1 MQPIRTA
8 DELAAICSKVSDEF
22 KSKRR
27 VLSFAEYLDLFLTD
41 PVRHSRDATAYVR
54 GALDHYGKREVER
67 PWGKAT
73 WYNLF
78 DLPWLDR
85 AEARRDALVGQE
97 RVQGELYRVLSN
109 FVREGRPNRLPMLHG
124 PNGSAKS
131 TVAACLMR
139 ALEHYSTLDEGALYR
154 FHWVFPSRHT
164 LRGSIG
170 FGDGGDRAH
179 DRTSYA
185 HLPEDKIDSRLFV
198 EVRDH
203 PLFLIPHAERHDLLR
218 RVCESKGIREPL
230 NQRIYRGELS
240 QKNKEV
246 FEALLSSYEGSL
258 EQVLRHVQVERYF
271 ISRHYRCGAVT
282 VGPQLSV
289 DAGER
294 QITADRSLGAL
305 PSSLQAVTLFEAF
318 GELIE
323 ASGGML
329 EFSDL
334 LKRPLDAFKY
344 LQLSVET
351 GEVNL
356 RNQNVQLNCF
366 MLASANELQLA
377 AFREHPEFQSFRGRL
392 ELIRSPYLRSW
403 VEEVAI
409 YDAQIAPQIQRHV
422 APHATRMAA
431 MFAVLTRMRR
441 PNPDKYESPLR
452 GIVAELT
459 AFEKMDL
466 YSTGKP
472 PERLDDEAQKLI
484 KAAIPRLY
492 DESDSYVIYE
502 GSVGASPRE
511 MRTVLLDAAQS
522 TQYPWSL
529 SPFAVLIELEHLCR
543 RTNEYAWLQEERQPG
558 NYHDFEGFR
567 RLLRV
572 RLLDVLEDE
581 FRISSGLVDDASY
594 GALLGRYVNH
604 VSHWVKGEKV
614 QNTVTGQLEPPDERM
629 MQEVETLLK
638 SPDDT
643 RERRHALISNIAA
656 WAIEHPNVRVEESP
670 VFASYLRRLRDAVFN
685 ERRVA
690 VARLVRDVVVLVR
703 GAGTGLDAAQR
714 RAAQR
719 CLDVL
724 CERFGYEPESAADA
738 AAALVRE
745 RFAEILA

>member
-8 DELAAICSKVSDEF
+8 DELKTICNRVSEEF
-22 KSKRR
+22 QRKRR
-27 VLSFAEYLDLFLTD
+27 VLSFGEYLDLFLTD
-41 PVRHSRDATAYVR
+41 PVCHSRDAAAYVR

-97 RVQGELYRVLSN
+97 KVQGELYRVLSN

-154 FHWVFPSRHT
+154 FHWVFPNRNT

-170 FGDGGDRAH
+170 FGDASDRAQE
-179 DRTSYA
+179 TASYA

-203 PLFLIPHAERHDLLR
+203 PLFLVPHAQRNDLLSR
-218 RVCESKGIREPL
+218 IIESKGLKEPL
-230 NQRIYRGELS
+230 NQRLYRGELS
-240 QKNKEV
+240 HKNKEV
-246 FEALLSSYEGSL
+246 FEALLSSYEGNL

-305 PSSLQAVTLFEAF
+305 PSSLQAITLFEAF

-323 ASGGML
+323 ASGGIL

-356 RNQNVQLNCF
+356 RSQNVQLNCF

-392 ELIRSPYLRSW
+392 ELIKSPYLRSW

-409 YDAQIAPQIQRHV
+409 YDAQIAPQIRRHV
-422 APHATRMAA
+422 APHATRIAA

-452 GIVAELT
+452 GIVSELT

-466 YSTGKP
+466 FSTGKP
-472 PERLDDEAQKLI
+472 PDRLDDEAQKLI

-492 DESDSYVIYE
+492 DEGDSYVIYE

-522 TQYPWSL
+522 TQYHWCL

-543 RTNEYAWLQEERQPG
+543 RTNEYAWLQEERQAG

-567 RLLRV
+567 KLLRA
-572 RLLDVLEDE
+572 RLLDLLEDE
-581 FRISSGLVDDASY
+581 FRISSGLVDDSSY
-594 GALLGRYVNH
+594 GALLGRYINH

-614 QNTVTGQLEPPDERM
+614 QNAVTGQLEPPDERL
-629 MQEVETLLK
+629 MQEVEALLK
-638 SPDDT
+638 SADDT

-656 WAIEHPNVRVEESP
+656 WAIEHPNVRIEESP
-670 VFASYLRRLRDAVFN
+670 VFASYLRRLRDAVFG

-690 VARLVRDVVVLVR
+690 VARLVRDVAVLVR
-703 GAGTGLDAAQR
+703 GSGTGLDAAQR
-714 RAAQR
+714 RSAQR

-724 CERFGYEPESAADA
+724 CQRFGYDPESAADA
-738 AAALVRE
+738 AGALVRE
-745 RFAEILA
+745 RYAEILS

>member
-1 MQPIRTA
+1 MQTIRSA
-8 DELAAICSKVSDEF
+8 DELEAICSRVAQEF
-22 KSKRR
+22 QRKRR
-27 VLSFAEYLDLFLTD
+27 VLSFAEYLDLFLSD
-41 PVRHSRDATAYVR
+41 PARHSRDAAAYVR
-54 GALDHYGKREVER
+54 GAFDHYGKREVER
-67 PWGKAT
+67 PWGKST
-73 WYNLF
+73 WFNLF

-85 AEARRDALVGQE
+85 DQARRDSLVGQE
-97 RVQGELYRVLSN
+97 RVQGELYRVLEN
-109 FVREGRPNRLPMLHG
+109 FAREGRPNRLPVLHG

-154 FHWVFPSRHT
+154 FHWVFPSKST

-170 FGDGGDRAH
+170 FGDAGDRAQAP
-179 DRTSYA
+179 TSYA

-203 PLFLIPHAERHDLLR
+203 PLFLIPHAQRRDLIDRACRARNLT
-218 RVCESKGIREPL
+218 EPL
-230 NQRIYRGELS
+230 NHRIYRGQLS
-240 QKNKEV
+240 HKNRDV
-246 FEALLSSYEGSL
+246 FEALLSSYEGDL

-282 VGPQLSV
+282 IGPQLSI

-294 QITADRSLGAL
+294 QITADRSLAAL
-305 PSSLQAVTLFEAF
+305 PSSLQAVPLFEAF

-323 ASGGML
+323 ASGGVL

-356 RNQNVQLNCF
+356 RSQNVQLNCF
-366 MLASANELQLA
+366 MLASANELQLN

-392 ELIRSPYLRSW
+392 ELIKCPYLRSW

-409 YDAQIAPQIQRHV
+409 YDAQIAPQIRRHV

-441 PNPDKYESPLR
+441 PNPDRYEAPLR
-452 GIVAELT
+452 GIVSELT

-472 PERLDDEAQKLI
+472 PDRLDDEAQKLI
-484 KAAIPRLY
+484 KASIPRLY
-492 DESDSYVIYE
+492 EEGDAYVIYE

-511 MRTVLLDAAQS
+511 MRTVLLDASQS
-522 TQYPWSL
+522 TQYSCL
-529 SPFAVLIELEHLCR
+529 SPFAVLTELEHLCR
-543 RTNEYAWLQEERQPG
+543 RTNEYAWLQEEKQPG

-567 RLLRV
+567 RLLRA
-572 RLLDVLEDE
+572 RLLDYLEDE
-581 FRISSGLVDDASY
+581 FRIASGLVDDSSY
-594 GALLGRYVNH
+594 QALLGRYVNH

-614 QNTVTGQLEPPDERM
+614 PNPVTGQVEPPDERL
-629 MQEVETLLK
+629 MQEVEGLLK

-656 WAIEHPNVRVEESP
+656 WAIEHPDTRIEESP
-670 VFASYLRRLRDAVFN
+670 VFATYLRRLRDAVFG

-690 VARLVRDVVVLVR
+690 VARLVRDVAILVR
-703 GAGTGLDAAQR
+703 GDGTGLDAAQR

-738 AAALVRE
+738 AGALVRD
-745 RFAEILA
+745 RFAEILG

>member
-1 MQPIRTA
+1 MQTLRSA
-8 DELAAICSKVSDEF
+8 DELKAICSRVSEEF
-22 KSKRR
+22 QRKRR
-27 VLSFAEYLDLFLTD
+27 VLSFAEYIELFITD
-41 PVRHSRDATAYVR
+41 PVRHSRDAVAYVR
-54 GALDHYGKREVER
+54 GAFDHYGKREVER
-67 PWGKAT
+67 PWGKST

-78 DLPWLDR
+78 DLPWLERDQ
-85 AEARRDALVGQE
+85 ARRDALVGQE
-97 RVQGELYRVLSN
+97 RVQGELYRVLEN
-109 FVREGRPNRLPMLHG
+109 FVREGRPNRLPVLHG

-154 FHWVFPSRHT
+154 FHWVFPSKST

-170 FGDGGDRAH
+170 FGDGAERAQAT
-179 DRTSYA
+179 TSYA

-203 PLFLIPHAERHDLLR
+203 PLFLIPHAQR
-218 RVCESKGIREPL
+218 REFIDRIVKGQNIKEPL
-230 NQRIYRGELS
+230 NHRIYRGELS
-240 QKNKEV
+240 HKNKEV
-246 FEALLSSYEGSL
+246 FEALLSSYEGDL

-282 VGPQLSV
+282 IGPQLSI

-294 QITADRSLGAL
+294 QITADRSLAAL

-323 ASGGML
+323 ASGGIL

-356 RNQNVQLNCF
+356 RSQNVQLNCF
-366 MLASANELQLA
+366 MLASANELQLN

-392 ELIRSPYLRSW
+392 ELVKCPYLRSW

-409 YDAQIAPQIQRHV
+409 YDAQIAPQIRRHV

-441 PNPDKYESPLR
+441 PNPDRYEAPLR
-452 GIVAELT
+452 GIVSELT

-472 PERLDDEAQKLI
+472 PDRLDDEAQKLI
-484 KAAIPRLY
+484 KAAIPRMY
-492 DESDSYVIYE
+492 DEGDAYVIYE

-511 MRTVLLDAAQS
+511 MRTVLLDASQS
-522 TQYPWSL
+522 VQYSCL
-529 SPFAVLIELEHLCR
+529 SPFAVLTELEHLCR
-543 RTNEYAWLQEERQPG
+543 RTNEYAWLQEEKQPG

-567 RLLRV
+567 RLLRA
-572 RLLDVLEDE
+572 RLLDYLEDE
-581 FRISSGLVDDASY
+581 FRISSGLVDDSSY

-614 QNTVTGQLEPPDERM
+614 QNAVTGQLEPPDERM

-656 WAIEHPNVRVEESP
+656 WAIEHPDTRIEESP
-670 VFASYLRRLRDAVFN
+670 VFSSYLRRLRDAVFG

-703 GAGTGLDAAQR
+703 AEGTGLDATQR
-714 RAAQR
+714 RTAQR

-738 AAALVRE
+738 AGALVRE
-745 RFAEILA
+745 RFAEILS

>member
-1 MQPIRTA
+1 MQTIRTA
-8 DELAAICSKVSDEF
+8 DELKAICSRVSEEF
-22 KSKRR
+22 QSKRR
-27 VLSFAEYLDLFLTD
+27 VLSFAEYLDLFIAD
-41 PVRHSRDATAYVR
+41 PVRHSRDAAAYVR
-54 GALDHYGKREVER
+54 GAFDFYGKREVER
-67 PWGKAT
+67 PWGKFT

-78 DLPWLDR
+78 DLPWLER
-85 AEARRDALVGQE
+85 AEARRDSLIGQE
-97 RVQGELYRVLSN
+97 KVQGELYRVLSN
-109 FVREGRPNRLPMLHG
+109 FVREGRPNRLPVLHG

-139 ALEHYSTLDEGALYR
+139 ALENYSTLDEGALYR
-154 FHWVFPSRHT
+154 FHWVFPNRNT

-170 FGDGGDRAH
+170 FGDAAERANE
-179 DRTSYA
+179 TASFA

-203 PLFLIPHAERHDLLR
+203 PLFLVPQAQRQDLLS
-218 RVCESKGIREPL
+218 RVCTSKGITEPL
-230 NQRIYRGELS
+230 TQRTLRGQLS
-240 QKNKEV
+240 HKNKEV
-246 FEALLSSYEGSL
+246 FEALLSSYEGDL

-282 VGPQLSV
+282 IGPQLSV

-305 PSSLQAVTLFEAF
+305 PTSLQAITLFEAF

-344 LQLSVET
+344 LQSSVET

-356 RNQNVQLNCF
+356 RSQNVQLNCF

-377 AFREHPEFQSFRGRL
+377 AFKEHPEFQSFRGRI
-392 ELIRSPYLRSW
+392 ELIKSPYLRSW

-409 YDAQIAPQIQRHV
+409 YDAQIAPQIRRHV

-452 GIVAELT
+452 GIVSELS

-492 DESDSYVIYE
+492 DEGDSYVIYE

-511 MRTVLLDAAQS
+511 MRTVLLDASQS
-522 TQYPWSL
+522 TQYGCM
-529 SPFAVLIELEHLCR
+529 SPFAVLLELEQLCR
-543 RTNEYAWLQEERQPG
+543 RTNEYAWLQEEKQTG
-558 NYHDFEGFR
+558 SYHDFEGFR
-567 RLLRV
+567 KLLRG
-572 RLLDVLEDE
+572 RLLDLLEDE
-581 FRISSGLVDDASY
+581 FRISSGLVDDSSY
-594 GALLGRYVNH
+594 STLLGRYINH

-614 QNTVTGQLEPPDERM
+614 QNAVTGQLEPPDERL

-638 SPDDT
+638 SADDT

-656 WAIEHPNVRVEESP
+656 WAIEHPGIRIEDSP
-670 VFASYLRRLRDAVFN
+670 VFASYLRRLRDAVFG
-685 ERRVA
+685 ERRQA
-690 VARLVRDVVVLVR
+690 VARLVRDVAVLIR
-703 GAGTGLDAAQR
+703 GSGTGLDAQQR

-724 CERFGYEPESAADA
+724 CQRFGYEPESAADA
-738 AAALVRE
+738 AGALIRE
-745 RFAEILA
+745 RYAEILS

>member
-1 MQPIRTA
+1 MQTIRTA
-8 DELAAICSKVSDEF
+8 EELKAICSRVSDEF
-22 KSKRR
+22 RSKRR
-27 VLSFAEYLDLFLTD
+27 VLSFAEYLELFVTD
-41 PVRHSRDATAYVR
+41 PARHSRDAAAYVR
-54 GALDHYGKREVER
+54 GAFDHYGKKEVER
-67 PWGKAT
+67 PWGKST

-78 DLPWLDR
+78 ELPWLDR
-85 AEARRDALVGQE
+85 AEARRDSLVGQE

-109 FVREGRPNRLPMLHG
+109 FVREGRPNRLPVLHG

-139 ALEHYSTLDEGALYR
+139 ALEHYSTLDQGALYR
-154 FHWVFPSRHT
+154 FHWVFPNRNT

-170 FGDGGDRAH
+170 FGDSSDRLQ
-179 DRTSYA
+179 DTTSFA

-203 PLFLIPHAERHDLLR
+203 PLFLLPHAERRELLDR
-218 RVCESKGIREPL
+218 ICKSRGLTEPL
-230 NQRIYRGELS
+230 SQRIYRGQLS
-240 QKNKEV
+240 HKNKEV
-246 FEALLSSYEGSL
+246 FEALLSSYEGNL

-282 VGPQLSV
+282 IGPQLSV

-323 ASGGML
+323 ASGGLL

-334 LKRPLDAFKY
+334 LKRPLDTFKY
-344 LQLSVET
+344 LQQSVET

-356 RNQNVQLNCF
+356 RSQNIQLNCF
-366 MLASANELQLA
+366 MLASANELQLS

-392 ELIRSPYLRSW
+392 ELLRSPYLRSW
-403 VEEVAI
+403 VEEMAI
-409 YDAQIAPQIQRHV
+409 YDAQIAPQIRRHV
-422 APHATRMAA
+422 APHATRLAA

-441 PNPDKYESPLR
+441 PNADRYESPLR
-452 GIVAELT
+452 GIVSELT

-484 KAAIPRLY
+484 RAAIPRLY
-492 DESDSYVIYE
+492 DEGDAYVIYE

-511 MRTVLLDAAQS
+511 MRTVLLDASQS
-522 TQYPWSL
+522 TQYGCM

-543 RTNEYAWLQEERQPG
+543 RTNEYAWLQEEKQPG
-558 NYHDFEGFR
+558 HYHDFEGFR
-567 RLLRV
+567 RQLRV
-572 RLLDVLEDE
+572 RLLDLLEDE
-581 FRISSGLVDDASY
+581 FRVSSGLVDDASY
-594 GALLGRYVNH
+594 AALLGRYVHH
-604 VSHWVKGEKV
+604 VSHWVKGEKI
-614 QNTVTGQLEPPDERM
+614 QNAVTGQLEPPDERL
-629 MQEVETLLK
+629 MQEVEALLK
-638 SPDDT
+638 SADDT
-643 RERRHALISNIAA
+643 RERRHVLISNIAA
-656 WAIEHPNVRVEESP
+656 WAIEHPDGRIEESP
-670 VFASYLRRLRDAVFN
+670 VFVSYLRRLRDAVFG

-690 VARLVRDVVVLVR
+690 VARLVRDVAILVR

-719 CLDVL
+719 CLDTL
-724 CERFGYEPESAADA
+724 CQRFGYEPESAGDA
-738 AAALVRE
+738 AGALVRE
-745 RFAEILA
+745 RFAELLS

>member
-1 MQPIRTA
+1 MKSIRTA
-8 DELAAICSKVSDEF
+8 DELKAICSRVSDEF
-22 KSKRR
+22 QSKRR
-27 VLSFAEYLDLFLTD
+27 VLSFAEYVDLFITD
-41 PVRHSRDATAYVR
+41 PARHSRDAPAYVR
-54 GALDHYGKREVER
+54 GAFDHYGKREVER
-67 PWGKAT
+67 PWGKST

-85 AEARRDALVGQE
+85 AEARRDSLVGQE
-97 RVQGELYRVLSN
+97 QVQGELYRVLSN
-109 FVREGRPNRLPMLHG
+109 FVREGRPNRLPVLHG

-154 FHWVFPSRHT
+154 FHWVFPNRNT

-170 FGDGGDRAH
+170 FGDAAERAQE
-179 DRTSYA
+179 TASFA

-203 PLFLIPHAERHDLLR
+203 PLFLIPHAQRTELLNR
-218 RVCESKGIREPL
+218 ICESKGLKEPL
-230 NQRIYRGELS
+230 THRIYRGQLS
-240 QKNKEV
+240 HKNKEV
-246 FEALLSSYEGSL
+246 FEALLSSYEGDL

-271 ISRHYRCGAVT
+271 VSRHYRCGAVT
-282 VGPQLSV
+282 IGPQLSV

-323 ASGGML
+323 ASGGIL

-356 RNQNVQLNCF
+356 RSQNVQLNCF
-366 MLASANELQLA
+366 MLASANELQLS
-377 AFREHPEFQSFRGRL
+377 AFKEHPEFQSFRGRL
-392 ELIRSPYLRSW
+392 ELIKSPYLRSW

-409 YDAQIAPQIQRHV
+409 YDAQIAPQIRRHV

-452 GIVAELT
+452 GIVSELT

-472 PERLDDEAQKLI
+472 PDRLDDEAQKLI

-492 DESDSYVIYE
+492 DEGDSYVIYE

-511 MRTVLLDAAQS
+511 MRTVLLDASQS
-522 TQYPWSL
+522 TQYTSL
-529 SPFAVLIELEHLCR
+529 SPFAVLVELEHLCR
-543 RTNEYAWLQEERQPG
+543 RTNEYAWLQEEKQSG
-558 NYHDFEGFR
+558 NYHDFDGFR
-567 RLLRV
+567 KLLRG
-572 RLLDVLEDE
+572 RLMDLLEDE
-581 FRISSGLVDDASY
+581 FRISSGLVDDSSY
-594 GALLGRYVNH
+594 AALLGRYVNH

-614 QNTVTGQLEPPDERM
+614 QNAVTGQLEPPDERL

-638 SPDDT
+638 SADDT

-656 WAIEHPNVRVEESP
+656 WAIEHPGVRIEDSP
-670 VFASYLRRLRDAVFN
+670 VFATHLRRLRDAVFG

-690 VARLVRDVVVLVR
+690 VARLVRDIAILVR
-703 GAGTGLDAAQR
+703 GAGTGLDAGQR

-719 CLDVL
+719 CLDTL

-738 AAALVRE
+738 AGALIRE
-745 RFAEILA
+745 RYAELLA

>member
-1 MQPIRTA
+1 MQTIRSA
-8 DELAAICSKVSDEF
+8 DELKAICSRVTDEF
-22 KSKRR
+22 KRKRR
-27 VLSFAEYLDLFLTD
+27 VLSFAEYLDLFFTD
-41 PVRHSRDATAYVR
+41 PVRHSRDASAYVR
-54 GALDHYGKREVER
+54 GAFDHYGKREVER

-78 DLPWLDR
+78 DLPWLSR
-85 AEARRDALVGQE
+85 AEARRDSLVGQE
-97 RVQGELYRVLSN
+97 HVQGELYRVLEN

-154 FHWVFPSRHT
+154 FHWVFPSKST

-170 FGDGGDRAH
+170 FGDAAERAQAT
-179 DRTSYA
+179 TSYA

-203 PLFLIPHAERHDLLR
+203 PLFLIPHVQRHELLR
-218 RVCESKGIREPL
+218 RVTEERKLAEPL
-230 NQRIYRGELS
+230 THRIYRGELS
-240 QKNKEV
+240 HKNKEV
-246 FEALLSSYEGSL
+246 FEALLSSYEGDL

-282 VGPQLSV
+282 IGPQLSI

-305 PSSLQAVTLFEAF
+305 PSSLQAITLFEAF

-323 ASGGML
+323 ASGGIL

-351 GEVNL
+351 GEINL
-356 RNQNVQLNCF
+356 RSQNVQLNCF
-366 MLASANELQLA
+366 MLASANELQLS

-392 ELIRSPYLRSW
+392 ELIKCPYLRSW
-403 VEEVAI
+403 VEEMAI
-409 YDAQIAPQIQRHV
+409 YDAQIAPQIRRHV

-452 GIVAELT
+452 GIVSEVT

-472 PERLDDEAQKLI
+472 PDRLDDEAQKLV

-492 DESDSYVIYE
+492 EEGDSYVIYE

-511 MRTVLLDAAQS
+511 MRTVLLDASQS
-522 TQYPWSL
+522 PQYSCL
-529 SPFAVLIELEHLCR
+529 SPFAVLTELEHLCR
-543 RTNEYAWLQEERQPG
+543 RTNEYAWLQEEKQPG

-567 RLLRV
+567 RLLRA
-572 RLLDVLEDE
+572 RLLDSLEDE

-594 GALLGRYVNH
+594 AALLGRYINH

-614 QNTVTGQLEPPDERM
+614 QNAVTGQLEPPDERM
-629 MQEVETLLK
+629 MQEVEALLK
-638 SPDDT
+638 SADDT

-656 WAIEHPNVRVEESP
+656 WAIEHPDTRIEESP
-670 VFASYLRRLRDAVFN
+670 VFTSYLRRLRDAVFG

-690 VARLVRDVVVLVR
+690 VARLVRDIAVLVR
-703 GAGTGLDAAQR
+703 GGGTGLDAGQR

-738 AAALVRE
+738 AGALVRE
-745 RFAEILA
+745 RFAEILG

>member
-1 MQPIRTA
+1 MKTIRSV
-8 DELAAICSKVSDEF
+8 DELKAICAHVSEEF
-22 KSKRR
+22 QRKRR
-27 VLSFAEYLDLFLTD
+27 VLSFAEYLDLFITD
-41 PVRHSRDATAYVR
+41 PARHSRDASAYVR
-54 GALDHYGKREVER
+54 GAFDHFGKREVER
-67 PWGKAT
+67 PWGKST
-73 WYNLF
+73 RYNLF
-78 DLPWLDR
+78 DLPWLDKT
-85 AEARRDALVGQE
+85 EARRDSLVGQE
-97 RVQGELYRVLSN
+97 KVQGELYRVLSN
-109 FVREGRPNRLPMLHG
+109 FVREGRPNRLPVLHG

-131 TVAACLMR
+131 TFAACLMR

-154 FHWVFPSRHT
+154 FHWVFPSRST

-170 FGDGGDRAH
+170 FGDSSERAPE
-179 DRTSYA
+179 TASYA

-203 PLFLIPHAERHDLLR
+203 PLFLIPHVQRHELLN
-218 RVCESKGIREPL
+218 RVCQSKGLTEPL
-230 NQRIYRGELS
+230 TQRIYRGEMS
-240 QKNKEV
+240 HKNKEV
-246 FEALLSSYEGSL
+246 FEALLSSYEGDL

-282 VGPQLSV
+282 IGPQLSV

-305 PSSLQAVTLFEAF
+305 PSSLQAVTLFEAY

-323 ASGGML
+323 ASGGIL

-356 RNQNVQLNCF
+356 RSQNVQLNCF

-392 ELIRSPYLRSW
+392 ELIKSPYLRSW
-403 VEEVAI
+403 CEEVAI
-409 YDAQIAPQIQRHV
+409 YDAQIAPQIRRHV

-452 GIVAELT
+452 GIVSELT

-472 PERLDDEAQKLI
+472 PDRLDDEAQKLI
-484 KAAIPRLY
+484 RAAIPRLY
-492 DESDSYVIYE
+492 DEGDSYVIYE

-511 MRTVLLDAAQS
+511 MRTVLLDASQS
-522 TQYPWSL
+522 AHYNCL
-529 SPFAVLIELEHLCR
+529 SPFAVLNELEQLCR
-543 RTNEYAWLQEERQPG
+543 RANEYAWLQEEKQPG
-558 NYHDFEGFR
+558 NYHDFDGFR
-567 RLLRV
+567 KLLKT
-572 RLLDVLEDE
+572 RLLDLLEDE
-581 FRISSGLVDDASY
+581 FRVSSGLVDDASY
-594 GALLGRYVNH
+594 ASLLGRYVNH

-614 QNTVTGQLEPPDERM
+614 QNPVTGQLEPPDERL
-629 MQEVETLLK
+629 MQEVEALLK
-638 SPDDT
+638 SADDT

-656 WAIEHPNVRVEESP
+656 WAIEHPGVRVEQSP
-670 VFASYLRRLRDAVFN
+670 VFATLLRRLRDAVFS

-690 VARLVRDVVVLVR
+690 VARLVRDVAILVR
-703 GAGTGLDAAQR
+703 GSGTGLDGVQR

-724 CERFGYEPESAADA
+724 CEKFGYEPESAADA
-738 AAALVRE
+738 AGALIRE
-745 RFAEILA
+745 RYAELLG

>member
-203 PLFLIPHAERHDLLR
+203 PLFLIPHAERQDLLR
-218 RVCESKGIREPL
+218 RVCESKGIREPQ

-703 GAGTGLDAAQR
+703 GGGTGLDAAQR